1 MNPERKKAAAI
12 VLLLF
17 PCLYF
22 VADLFISRF
31 TLSIPS
37 SDSQCL
43 EAKMFLVDKSDKNI
57 KRGDL
62 VAFKFEKEDQ
72 YFEKGMSFIKI
83 AAGLENDHIEFTPE
97 AIKVNNAKLTIKGMN
112 HVINALELDSANY
125 NQKIRVKQNEIFV
138 VGETIY
144 SYDSRYWGSINKDS
158 IIGKAYAIF

>member
-12 VLLLF
+12 VLVLF

-37 SDSQCL
+37 ADSQCL

-62 VAFKFEKEDQ
+62 VAFKFEKDDQ
-72 YFEKGMSFIKI
+72 YFKKGMSFIKI
-83 AAGLENDHIEFTPE
+83 AAGLDKNRIEYTPHSITVNDSEL
-97 AIKVNNAKLTIKGMN
+97 NIKGMS
-112 HVINALELDSANY
+112 HVINFLNLDPTHY
-125 NQKIRVKQNEIFV
+125 NKKITVKENEIFV

-144 SYDSRYWGSINKDS
+144 SYDSRFWGPINKDS